1 MYLGGEGACVHLLV
15 SLEPLTSSFCPLL
28 LSTETVYVKVT
39 NNHQLTK
46 PTDLS
51 SGLILGAWL

>member
-1 MYLGGEGACVHLLV
+1 MHLGDEGACVHLLV

-28 LSTETVYVKVT
+28 LSTEDT

-46 PTDLS
+46 PADLS